1 MASIEPSSGNVNSL
15 NTDLPE
21 KPHQP
26 KLKQF
31 LLKEVGKQKRSFNPK
46 WFDEFKFLHYREES
60 DSVICHTC
68 AVADKNNLLKIDTKK
83 EKTFTEIGFSN
94 WKKAIERFLVHG
106 RNATHIHA
114 TEVLTNRSHIDGLLP
129 ETAALQKV
137 ENWRCLTK
145 VLENIVFL
153 EKQVIAL
160 RGDSDDKTGYFYQL
174 LLLQSKDDPALLKCI
189 SKTYDHHI
197 TPQAQNEMPKL
208 LALKFLRKIATDI
221 RSSGRYSILA
231 DEATDV
237 SNTQQLVICVRWVTE
252 GLIIKEDF
260 IGLMSLHKAS
270 AQKIAAATKNM
281 ILRMGLSIED
291 AKAQCYDG
299 YSTMTRVRNEVAT
312 IIKKDNPKCL
322 LTHCYCHALNLAV
335 GGTVKNV
342 PLLKETLEDAY
353 ELTKL
358 IKYSPKRQAALK
370 NIQKQ
375 LKIENLKL
383 PVGGNT
389 DAETFSRLRLF
400 CPTRWVVRA
409 KSLHSIYNNY
419 RSVPEMLK

>member
-1 MASIEPSSGNVNSL
+1 MDDKKKERPIMSFFKRKFIQVSKIKNPKPSDTIKNDSSDQACSTTKRSRSTTASIEPSSGNVNFL
-15 NTDLPE
+15 NADLSE

-114 TEVLTNRSHIDGLLP
+114 TQVLTNPSHIDGLLP

-137 ENWRCLTK
+137 ENWRCLMK
-145 VLENIVFL
+145 VLENIAFL
-153 EKQVIAL
+153 GKQVIAL

-174 LLLQSKDDPALLKCI
+174 LLLQSKDDPALLKWI

-221 RSSGRYSILA
+221 RSSGCYSILA
-231 DEATDV
+231 D
-237 SNTQQLVICVRWVTE
+237 
-252 GLIIKEDF
+252 
-260 IGLMSLHKAS
+260 
-270 AQKIAAATKNM
+270 
-281 ILRMGLSIED
+281 
-291 AKAQCYDG
+291 
-299 YSTMTRVRNEVAT
+299 
-312 IIKKDNPKCL
+312 
-322 LTHCYCHALNLAV
+322 
-335 GGTVKNV
+335 
-342 PLLKETLEDAY
+342 
-353 ELTKL
+353 
-358 IKYSPKRQAALK
+358 
-370 NIQKQ
+370 
-375 LKIENLKL
+375 
-383 PVGGNT
+383 
-389 DAETFSRLRLF
+389 
-400 CPTRWVVRA
+400 
-409 KSLHSIYNNY
+409 
-419 RSVPEMLK
+419 